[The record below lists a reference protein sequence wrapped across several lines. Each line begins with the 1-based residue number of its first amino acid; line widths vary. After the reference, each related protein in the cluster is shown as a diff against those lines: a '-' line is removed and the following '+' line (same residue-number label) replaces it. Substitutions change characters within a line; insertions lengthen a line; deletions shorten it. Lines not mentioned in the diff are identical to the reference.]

1 MNDYGINNYNE
12 GDIVSC
18 QYGNTDS
25 FIKGTLNGDN
35 NLYIGRSGRSLLSLL
50 REGWTVTT
58 IKKFVPKVVVPKA
71 TVKFADGTVAVWKQ
85 SILGWLVAGEIHA
98 WGSSDDLVKSF
109 GSKFTILEPI
119 PETAKKV
126 LDRVRQTGTFW
137 SGSEN
142 LTSIGAEF
150 GVSE

>member
-1 MNDYGINNYNE
+1 MNDYGINNYSE

-58 IKKFVPKVVVPKA
+58 IKKFVPKIVVPRA
-71 TVKFADGTVAVWKQ
+71 IVQFEGGQIASWNDE
-85 SILGWLVAGEIHA
+85 ILGWFVTGDVYG
-98 WGSSDDLVKSF
+98 WGTSDALVKSF
-109 GSKFTILEPI
+109 GSEFTILGPV
-119 PETAKKV
+119 TK
-126 LDRVRQTGTFW
+126 
-137 SGSEN
+137 
-142 LTSIGAEF
+142 
-150 GVSE
+150 